1 MSFFNLSFFGQENII
16 IIQMNIVTT
25 TFMDPVLTNRERN
38 VASIDLWLSIFTYLD
53 NHKSWN
59 EPKYITNVTNNV
71 FNLQPTDYEKLAN
84 NRDIIVKSF
93 SKEEG
98 LILHLLLRLI
108 VDDHDMNWCNTIID
122 EIIYGFIDNVRN
134 VGGSI
139 SIDVALLVEKLSN
152 SQNLSIQYI
161 DNGSIDNNM
170 LSTNLIIVWDMQMIK
185 TTVLTRFMKELL

>member
-185 TTVLTRFMKELL
+185 TTLLTRFMKELL